1 MRKNKTGD
9 LELKDGMNRQ
19 KIEFEEK
26 GFSMG
31 SRRRERDNTNNF
43 FLY

>member
-19 KIEFEEK
+19 ESKNYFDFYDKYIQK
-26 GFSMG
+26 C
-31 SRRRERDNTNNF
+31 
-43 FLY
+43 L